1 MVTGRTETEIL
12 KYTQV
17 ECIPVYSVEIEH
29 ILILIL
35 MCSDL
40 LMDIKYLKKNE
51 LYHITDYLNVKKFSF
66 YISHIVSSKEYHIPT
81 KNSLKRVICF
91 CQNYT
96 TYQWKIHGF
105 ISRRC

>member
-1 MVTGRTETEIL
+1 MVSATGVMWVGGHGKDRETEIL

-17 ECIPVYSVEIEH
+17 ECIPVYSIEIEH
-29 ILILIL
+29 ILIL

-51 LYHITDYLNVKKFSF
+51 LYHIMDYLNVKKFSF
-66 YISHIVSSKEYHIPT
+66 YISHIISSKEYHIPT

-91 CQNYT
+91 
-96 TYQWKIHGF
+96 
-105 ISRRC
+105 